1 MIYGGR
7 IKYMMTRLKKKLSA
21 GIILECKN
29 TPNKIISRTNE
40 PVTLSKCDP
49 SSKLTQIKK
58 RKLAALN
65 ASAIVITILLAC
77 LLAIK
82 SSSHSDV
89 MQICSNANV
98 LRLHIIANS
107 DSDEDQRVKLLVR
120 DAVLEYERNSTDAAF
135 VSTMNDAEEILLNNG
150 DDLLKTVRN
159 VLKQN
164 NAPYDA
170 QMIIGDFD
178 FPDRIYG
185 NQLYP
190 EGNYR
195 AVRILLGNAKGRNWW
210 CVMFPPL
217 CIVEAQEGE
226 IDYDEPVRF
235 DSLIVKAF
243 NYIKIHLFGSQ
254 EN

>member
-1 MIYGGR
+1 MR
-7 IKYMMTRLKKKLSA
+7 TRLKKKLSEE
-21 GIILECKN
+21 IVFECEN
-29 TPNKIISRTNE
+29 TPNKIISHTKRHIF
-40 PVTLSKCDP
+40 PLKCAFF
-49 SSKLTQIKK
+49 SKLAQKK
-58 RKLAALN
+58 KKNLTSLT
-65 ASAIVITILLAC
+65 ASAIVITMLLAC
-77 LLAIK
+77 LLAIR

-89 MQICSNANV
+89 IQVCSNTNV

-107 DSDEDQRVKLLVR
+107 DSDEDQRVKLLIR
-120 DAVLEYERNSTDAAF
+120 NAVLEYERNSTDAAF
-135 VSTMNDAEEILLNNG
+135 VSTMNDAEEILLSNG
-150 DDLLKTVRN
+150 DELLKIVRN
-159 VLKQN
+159 VLEQN

-170 QMIIGDFD
+170 QIIIGDFN
-178 FPDRIYG
+178 FPDRTYG

-190 EGNYR
+190 EGTYR
-195 AVRILLGNAKGRNWW
+195 AVRILLGNAQGKNWW

-254 EN
+254 EK